1 MNNVAILGPGNAIYN
16 NTLKS
21 SAQQLVNGTVL
32 ASYFENIWK
41 ERNKSL
47 NYSVINQDGQLV
59 GFALLKRDGKT
70 LEVSLIGTKPKR
82 GFGKLL
88 MEQIISNAK
97 NSGINKI
104 VLDSVSDAFLFYHK
118 MGFVLDSAN
127 KEHIMMHYDI
137 KRAPKRVASPVA
149 SPKRAPPALRRS
161 PRIASKKSSK

>member
-16 NTLKS
+16 NSLKM
-21 SAQQLVNGTVL
+21 SAKQLVDGTVL
-32 ASYFENIWK
+32 GTYFQNIWN

-47 NYSVINQDGQLV
+47 NYSLINQDGELV
-59 GFALLKRDGKT
+59 GFALLKRNGKT

-88 MEQIISNAK
+88 MEQILSNAK
-97 NSGINKI
+97 NSGINRV

-118 MGFVLDSAN
+118 LGFVLDSAN
-127 KEHIMMHYDI
+127 NEHIMMHYDI
-137 KRAPKRVASPVA
+137 KRAPKRAASPVA
-149 SPKRAPPALRRS
+149 SPKRVLRRS